1 MQMKRNKQT
10 KRFKMLI
17 KNDSIILTDGK
28 NVCRKCESIQYPV
41 LYDKKVKGF
50 KESHTVQ

>member
-1 MQMKRNKQT
+1 MTALYWQT
-10 KRFKMLI
+10 E
-17 KNDSIILTDGK
+17 K